1 MARIRL
7 EHIAKAQ
14 SLVGSLTI
22 RDKEKLADEIFK
34 AQPNLLASVLVL
46 TRHGVSSE
54 DLGVLLNILLKCY
67 EAVRASGTQIPK
79 ITESDQE
86 RCLARIVGRAQ
97 FVEGLSSGM
106 STKAVEDQVEGHGEK
121 YLLALVISD
130 LQAHNLTGV
139 KTEAEKYLLLAA
151 LNLAETI
158 AYVAKDA

>member
-1 MARIRL
+1 M
-7 EHIAKAQ
+7 
-14 SLVGSLTI
+14 
-22 RDKEKLADEIFK
+22 
-34 AQPNLLASVLVL
+34 
-46 TRHGVSSE
+46 
-54 DLGVLLNILLKCY
+54 
-67 EAVRASGTQIPK
+67 RASGTQIPK

-106 STKAVEDQVEGHGEK
+106 SSKAVEDQVEGHGEK